1 MKLKPQLVNQLKAN
15 EVVSMERRVP
25 GNRHARCEPGEK
37 PETISRA
44 YLSVLPSCVA
54 ERPLTYFQFS
64 NHEEYPRGFA
74 GFEDSHLA

>member
-44 YLSVLPSCVA
+44 YLSVLFTCA
-54 ERPLTYFQFS
+54 EERPFAYFQFPDYK
-64 NHEEYPRGFA
+64 EYPGRLE